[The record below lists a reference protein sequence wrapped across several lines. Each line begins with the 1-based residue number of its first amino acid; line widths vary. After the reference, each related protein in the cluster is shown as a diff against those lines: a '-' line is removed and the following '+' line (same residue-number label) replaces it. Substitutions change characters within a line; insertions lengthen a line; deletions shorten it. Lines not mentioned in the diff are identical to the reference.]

1 MTDLQNFCAGTKEGW
16 SAFVN
21 AELVPQPQLLTTR
34 RLAALSS
41 KDRAVYNRERERW
54 HANMGTLRTPR
65 VRKLLAELDM
75 VLRSNVQS
83 GEHAKGAIVVEGDS
97 YLGKTTLVQLF
108 AKEFHRQQIE
118 AYGEM
123 TDEGDER
130 WPVAYVT
137 LTGHPTMRDLN
148 ASLLHYFA
156 HAGGRGPAGDLVR
169 RALDTFLKCNV
180 RLLVIDDL
188 HFLRWES
195 GDGSKVSNHLKYL
208 VNEFPITM
216 LLIGTDLT
224 ELGLYRSVHGLGKA
238 VLGPT
243 ARRTT
248 SYRLEPYQDDDKE
261 WRSVV
266 HAIERNLV
274 LARHK
279 DGILTHQLSGYLLD
293 RTTGYMGSL
302 VTLINRSAVRAI
314 VSGAEAIT
322 EKVLEDTVIDIAAE
336 KQRQDAAARRRNR
349 TRSKA
354 RRVSRPQRLPGSAAI
369 AEKRSP
375 TKRNDGRNPA
385 ESVLHAVP
393 DTEGF
398 E

>member
-1 MTDLQNFCAGTKEGW
+1 MTDPQNFCAGTKEGW
-16 SAFVN
+16 SAFVH
-21 AELVPQPQLLTTR
+21 AEPVPQPERLTR
-34 RLAALSS
+34 RKLAALSS
-41 KDRAVYNRERERW
+41 KDKAKYDHARELW

-65 VRKLLAELDM
+65 VEKLLAELAI
-75 VLRSNVQS
+75 VLRGNVQS
-83 GEHAKGAIVVEGDS
+83 GEHAKGAVVVEGDS
-97 YLGKTTLVQLF
+97 FLGKTTLVQLF
-108 AKEFHRQQIE
+108 AKEFHRREIDIH
-118 AYGEM
+118 GEM

-137 LTGHPTMRDLN
+137 LTGHPSMRDLN

-156 HAGGRGPAGDLVR
+156 HAGGRGAAGDLAR

-180 RLLVIDDL
+180 RLLIIDDL

-224 ELGLYRSVHGLGKA
+224 ELGLYRSARGLGKA

-248 SYRLEPYQDDDKE
+248 SYRMEPYQDDDKE

-293 RTTGYMGSL
+293 RSTGYMGSL

-336 KQRQDAAARRRNR
+336 KQREEAAAQRRNR

-354 RRVSRPQRLPGSAAI
+354 RRVSSPQRVPGSAAF

-375 TKRNDGRNPA
+375 TKRNDARNPA
-385 ESVLHAVP
+385 ASVPHAVP
-393 DTEGF
+393 DTGDAE
-398 E
+398 

>member
-1 MTDLQNFCAGTKEGW
+1 MTDPQNFCAGTKEGW

-21 AELVPQPQLLTTR
+21 AEPMPRPERLTTR
-34 RLAALSS
+34 KLAGLPT
-41 KDRAVYNRERERW
+41 KDKHAYDHARELW
-54 HANMGTLRTPR
+54 HANMGTLRTQR
-65 VRKLLAELDM
+65 VTELLAELDM
-75 VLRSNVQS
+75 VLRGNVQS

-97 YLGKTTLVQLF
+97 FLGKTTAVQLF

-118 AYGEM
+118 LHGEM
-123 TDEGDER
+123 TDDGDER

-137 LTGHPTMRDLN
+137 LTGHPSMRDLN

-156 HAGGRGPAGDLVR
+156 HAGGRGAAGDLAR
-169 RALDTFLKCNV
+169 RALDTFIKCHV
-180 RLLVIDDL
+180 RLLIIDDL

-224 ELGLYRSVHGLGKA
+224 ELGLYRSARGLGKA

-248 SYRLEPYQDDDKE
+248 RYRMEPYSDDDKE

-274 LARHK
+274 LARHR

-302 VTLINRSAVRAI
+302 VTLINRAAVRAI
-314 VSGAEAIT
+314 ATGSEAIT
-322 EKVLEDTVIDIAAE
+322 EKLLEDTAIDVAAE
-336 KQRQDAAARRRNR
+336 AARPGAAARRRNR
-349 TRSKA
+349 TRSKT
-354 RRVSRPQRLPGSAAI
+354 RRTLASHTDALVSRSK
-369 AEKRSP
+369 E
-375 TKRNDGRNPA
+375 PA
-385 ESVLHAVP
+385 
-393 DTEGF
+393 T
-398 E
+398 

>member
-1 MTDLQNFCAGTKEGW
+1 MTDPQNFCAGTKEGW
-16 SAFVN
+16 SAFVH
-21 AELVPQPQLLTTR
+21 ALPTPQPDRLTTR
-34 RLAALSS
+34 RLSALSS
-41 KDRAVYNRERERW
+41 KDKAVYDHARELW
-54 HANMGTLRTPR
+54 HANMGTLRTQR
-65 VRKLLAELDM
+65 VEKLLAELAI
-75 VLRSNVQS
+75 VLRGNVQS
-83 GEHAKGAIVVEGDS
+83 GEHAKGAVVVEGDS
-97 YLGKTTLVQLF
+97 FLGKTTLVQLF
-108 AKEFHRQQIE
+108 AKEFHRREIDIH
-118 AYGEM
+118 GEM

-188 HFLRWES
+188 HFLRLES

-224 ELGLYRSVHGLGKA
+224 ELGLYRSVHGLGKV

-248 SYRLEPYQDDDKE
+248 SYRLEPYLDDDKE

-293 RTTGYMGSL
+293 RSTGYMGSL
-302 VTLINRSAVRAI
+302 VTLINRAAVRAI

-336 KQRQDAAARRRNR
+336 KQRQEAAAQRRNR
-349 TRSKA
+349 TRRKA
-354 RRVSRPQRLPGSAAI
+354 RRISSPQRVPGSAPI

-375 TKRNDGRNPA
+375 AKRNDARNPA
-385 ESVLHAVP
+385 ASVLHAVP
-393 DTEGF
+393 DPEDF